1 MNGYQRKFNAPAD
14 GYLYLNLIKNP
25 TYEVEGVLV
34 KIKEED
40 LPKLIKREVG
50 YECVNVTDNIDRNVK
65 ADIFTFIAPDKS
77 YPDMK
82 ILQSYINTCLGG
94 VVERKRQRWLL
105 ETVLVNKIED
115 DTNNPQYEFASDVG
129 CG

>member
-25 TYEVEGVLV
+25 TYKVEGVLV

-40 LPKLIKREVG
+40 LPKLIQREVG

-82 ILQSYINTCLGG
+82 ILQSYINTCLEG
-94 VVERKRQRWLL
+94 VAESKRQRWLL

-115 DTNNPQYEFASDVG
+115 DTNSPQYEFASDVG